1 MMTIEEGEHK
11 EVDCT
16 LPAIKIN
23 LYTTRDGEKI
33 PHPLNQNKCM
43 YE

>member
-1 MMTIEEGEHK
+1 MTIEEGEHK

-23 LYTTRDGEKI
+23 L
-33 PHPLNQNKCM
+33 
-43 YE
+43 